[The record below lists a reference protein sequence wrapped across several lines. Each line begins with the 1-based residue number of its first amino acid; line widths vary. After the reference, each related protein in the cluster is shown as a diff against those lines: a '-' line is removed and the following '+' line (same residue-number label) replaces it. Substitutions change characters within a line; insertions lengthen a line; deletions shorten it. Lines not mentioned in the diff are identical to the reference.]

1 MRFLIY
7 LLCLSVI
14 GSAEVH
20 EHPGGK
26 VLPHEKYIHVVGEK
40 VSPVERV
47 YIESKDGLYIAAA
60 LRKPPGNGPFPALV
74 YFHGAPGGR
83 GMEKLVTWS
92 RGDHGGPLWER
103 FLQEGFVVV
112 VADYRNSPRRS
123 WTGPGDPDSIGM
135 ADDGVSVVEYVR
147 GLSYVDPKRITVYG
161 VSLGGNVVAHL
172 ISRTT
177 VHSAIFGAPY
187 VVPFL
192 GAQLKPEAKD
202 APRED
207 RYKYLAID
215 EDLARRNLAPI
226 EAPIMILVGTKDGL
240 VHMDRRFHDLLE
252 AAGKSVRLEIFENG
266 YHDFVAGPQGQE
278 GRDEPLMDITLA
290 ALEMSVE
297 FARKGK

>member
-1 MRFLIY
+1 MRFLTCF
-7 LLCLSVI
+7 LCLWAI
-14 GSAEVH
+14 ASAEVR

-26 VLPHEKYIHVVGEK
+26 VLPHEKYIHAVSEK

-47 YIESKDGLYIAAA
+47 YIQSKDGLYIAAA
-60 LRKPPGNGPFPALV
+60 LRKPPGDGPFPALV

-83 GMEKLVTWS
+83 GMDKLVSWS

-112 VADYRNSPRRS
+112 VADYRNSPRSS
-123 WTGPGDPDSIGM
+123 WLGPTNPDQAGM
-135 ADDGVSVVEYVR
+135 ADDGVSVVEHVR
-147 GLSYVDPKRITVYG
+147 GLPYVDPKRITVYG
-161 VSLGGNVVAHL
+161 VSLGGNVVSHV

-177 VHSAIFGAPY
+177 VHAAIFGAPY
-187 VVPFL
+187 VGPFL
-192 GAQLKPEAKD
+192 GARMRPEAKD

-207 RYKYLAID
+207 WYKYLVID
-215 EDLARRNLAPI
+215 EELTQRNIATI
-226 EAPIMILVGTKDGL
+226 ETPIMILVGTKDRL
-240 VHMDRRFHDLLE
+240 IHMDRQFHDLLD

-266 YHDFVAGPQGQE
+266 YHDFVAGPQGHQ